1 MRTRS
6 ACINIFLAL
15 SFSAVALT
23 ACSGDPTAS
32 VVEPERVAL
41 DRKVQELKDRYGWM
55 GTYHTDGLEY
65 VYADLSSTRGKR
77 TRAEFCRVA
86 ARAVKE
92 FHRQAGKGE
101 IPFEMV
107 DPAIADE
114 TCGREMGGG
123 RVGKTVLV
131 GNPRLAM
138 DELAPLTISYVDQI
152 EQAINS
158 AISRAG
164 LLSSLLDIQYAAV
177 ANLPEDQAGVVVAV
191 VSIAI
196 SSMDYW
202 EVNLDKWIDLNTIA
216 TPYARDAGM
225 TPVAIAPAAYT
236 PPKWWSNP
244 FVQGFRKVLA
254 ADALGGARVLYTTW
268 RLGPIGWDAAAAAAV
283 FSSVTMTGSLLF

>member
-1 MRTRS
+1 MRTRL
-6 ACINIFLAL
+6 ARITTFLAL
-15 SFSAVALT
+15 SLSAFSLS
-23 ACSGDPTAS
+23 ACSNDPTAPALG
-32 VVEPERVAL
+32 PERVAL

-55 GTYHTDGLEY
+55 GEYHTDGLEY
-65 VYADLSSTRGKR
+65 VYAELSMTRGKK
-77 TRAEFCRVA
+77 TQADFCRVA
-86 ARAVKE
+86 AKAVKE

-101 IPFEMV
+101 IPFELV

-114 TCGREMGGG
+114 SCGREMGG
-123 RVGKTVLV
+123 RLGKNVLV
-131 GNPRLAM
+131 GSPRLM
-138 DELAPLTISYVDQI
+138 TDELAPLTVSYVDQI
-152 EQAINS
+152 EQTIN
-158 AISRAG
+158 AATSRSG
-164 LLSSLLDIQYAAV
+164 LQSSLGDIQYSAA

-191 VSIAI
+191 ASIAN
-196 SSMDYW
+196 SSIDYW

-216 TPYARDAGM
+216 TPYAREGSM
-225 TPVAIAPAAYT
+225 NPIEIAPASYT